1 MPPCSA
7 WISIRRDLSLSLPPH
22 GGKLTLSRETGKLTL
37 SRETSMPLFVVRHSH
52 AGERCPAQ
60 DPYMGA
66 MLLNHLSRPNVR
78 RHGVEIL
85 GEAVV
90 QGEHT
95 MFLIAE
101 ATDETRLREF
111 LQPFQ
116 MAGSLDVYPAS
127 TCARVVASGGCGAPL
142 PLSDVIPAL
151 DPEEICQHAIDA
163 GLLVHRAHPLNC
175 ETPLPELVGGV
186 VMPTARFYV
195 RNNFP
200 IPNLDAS
207 SFRLAVTGQVERPL
221 TLSLRELHNMRSQ
234 AEVVTLECA
243 GNGRT
248 QFDPPVPG
256 ERWQY
261 GAVSTAEWSGVP
273 LTDILDRAGVR
284 SSAREVRFRGADG
297 GEVDNKRG
305 TIRFERSLPVDQ
317 ARSSDA
323 ILAYAMNGEPLPIQ
337 HGFPLRLVVPGWYGV
352 ASVKWLTE
360 IEVTDQ
366 PFEGH
371 YQTEKY
377 VYYWNRSGRET
388 REPVPLQRVRA
399 LITEPAPGQ
408 EASPG
413 ELVIRGVAW
422 SGAAPIAKV
431 EVRVNDG
438 DWREA
443 RLVGERKRHSWQWWE
458 LIARFDQPGEVTL
471 RARATDLAG
480 RTQPERA
487 EWNKLGYGNNGIHE
501 VTARIA

>member
-1 MPPCSA
+1 
-7 WISIRRDLSLSLPPH
+7 
-22 GGKLTLSRETGKLTL
+22 
-37 SRETSMPLFVVRHSH
+37 MPLFVVRHSH

-66 MLLNHLSRPNVR
+66 MLLSHLSRPSGR

-95 MFLIAE
+95 MYLIAQ
-101 ATDETRLREF
+101 ATDESHLREF

-116 MAGSLDVYPAS
+116 LAGSLEVYPAA
-127 TCARVVASGGCGAPL
+127 TCAGVVASGGCDAPL
-142 PLSDVIPAL
+142 PPRDRVAAL
-151 DPEEICQHAIDA
+151 DPEEICQEAIDA

-195 RNNFP
+195 RNHFP
-200 IPNLDAS
+200 IPDLDAGP
-207 SFRLAVTGQVERPL
+207 FRLGVTGLVERPL
-221 TLSLRELHNMRSQ
+221 SLSLRELQNMRSQ
-234 AEVVTLECA
+234 TEVVTLECA

-248 QFDPPVPG
+248 LFDPPVPG

-273 LTDILDRAGVR
+273 LAEILDRAGVR

-305 TIRFERSLPVDQ
+305 PIRFERSLTIDE

-360 IEVTDQ
+360 IEVSDR

-377 VYYWNRSGRET
+377 VYYWNRNGKET
-388 REPVPLQRVRA
+388 REPVTLQRVRA
-399 LITEPAPGQ
+399 LITEPSPGQ
-408 EASPG
+408 EAPPG
-413 ELVIRGVAW
+413 ELVVRGVAW

-431 EVRVNDG
+431 EVSVDRG

-443 RLVGERKRHSWQWWE
+443 HLIGERKRHSWQWWE
-458 LIARFDQPGEVTL
+458 LIARFDRPGTVSL
-471 RARATDLAG
+471 RVRATDLAG
-480 RTQPERA
+480 RNQPDQA

>member
-1 MPPCSA
+1 
-7 WISIRRDLSLSLPPH
+7 
-22 GGKLTLSRETGKLTL
+22 
-37 SRETSMPLFVVRHSH
+37 MPLFVVRHSH
-52 AGERCPAQ
+52 QGERCPAQ

-101 ATDETRLREF
+101 ASDETHLREF

-116 MAGSLDVYPAS
+116 MAGSVDVFPAS

-142 PLSDVIPAL
+142 PVSDTPSAL

-175 ETPLPELVGGV
+175 ETPLSELVGGV
-186 VMPTARFYV
+186 VVPTARFYV

-200 IPNLDAS
+200 IPSLDAAG
-207 SFRLAVTGQVERPL
+207 FRLRVSGLVERPL
-221 TLSLRELHNMRSQ
+221 TLSLRDLQNMRSQ
-234 AEVVTLECA
+234 TDVVTLECA

-248 QFDPPVPG
+248 SFDPPVPG

-261 GAVSTAEWSGVP
+261 GAVSTAEWTGVP
-273 LTDILDRAGVR
+273 LVEILDRAGVR
-284 SSAREVRFRGADG
+284 SSALEVRFRGADG
-297 GEVDNKRG
+297 GEVDKRRG
-305 TIRFERSLPVDQ
+305 KIHFERSLTLDQ
-317 ARSSDA
+317 ARESDA
-323 ILAYAMNGEPLPIQ
+323 VLAWAMNSEPLPIQ
-337 HGFPLRLVVPGWYGV
+337 HGYPLRLVVPGWYGV

-366 PFEGH
+366 PFDGY
-371 YQTEKY
+371 YQTERY
-377 VYYWNRSGRET
+377 VYYWNRDGREV
-388 REPVPLQRVRA
+388 REPVTMQKVRA

-408 EASPG
+408 EAPAG
-413 ELVIRGVAW
+413 ELVVRGVAW
-422 SGAAPIAKV
+422 SGAAPIARV
-431 EVRVNDG
+431 EVSVDGG

-458 LIARFDQPGEVTL
+458 LIARFERKGDVTL
-471 RARATDLAG
+471 RARAIDLAG
-480 RTQPERA
+480 RSQPEQA

-501 VTARIA
+501 VTARIG

>member
-1 MPPCSA
+1 
-7 WISIRRDLSLSLPPH
+7 
-22 GGKLTLSRETGKLTL
+22 
-37 SRETSMPLFVVRHSH
+37 MPLFVVRHSH
-52 AGERCPAQ
+52 QGERCPAQ

-101 ATDETRLREF
+101 ASDENHLREF

-116 MAGSLDVYPAS
+116 MAGSVDVFPAS

-142 PLSDVIPAL
+142 PVPEVTPAL

-175 ETPLPELVGGV
+175 ETPLSELVGGV
-186 VMPTARFYV
+186 VVPTARFYV

-200 IPNLDAS
+200 IPKLDAS
-207 SFRLAVTGQVERPL
+207 DFRLRVSGLVDRPL
-221 TLSLRELHNMRSQ
+221 SLSLRDLQNMRSQ
-234 AEVVTLECA
+234 TEVVTLECA

-248 QFDPPVPG
+248 SFDPPVPG
-256 ERWQY
+256 ERWQF
-261 GAVSTAEWSGVP
+261 GAVSTAEWTGVP
-273 LTDILDRAGVR
+273 LVEILDRAGVR
-284 SSAREVRFRGADG
+284 SGATEVRFRGADG
-297 GEVDNKRG
+297 GEVDKRRG
-305 TIRFERSLPVDQ
+305 KINFERSLSLDQ
-317 ARSSDA
+317 ARESDA
-323 ILAYAMNGEPLPIQ
+323 VLAWAMNGEPLPIQ

-352 ASVKWLTE
+352 ASVKWLTG
-360 IEVTDQ
+360 IEVSDQ
-366 PFEGH
+366 PFDGY
-371 YQTEKY
+371 YQTERY
-377 VYYWNRSGRET
+377 VYYWSRDGREV
-388 REPVPLQRVRA
+388 REPVTLQRVRA

-413 ELVIRGVAW
+413 ELVVRGVAW
-422 SGAAPIAKV
+422 SGAAPIARV
-431 EVRVNDG
+431 EVSVDGG

-443 RLVGERKRHSWQWWE
+443 RLVGERKRYSWQWWE
-458 LIARFDQPGEVTL
+458 LIARFERQGDVTL

-480 RTQPERA
+480 RDQPEHA

-501 VTARIA
+501 VTARIV

>member
-1 MPPCSA
+1 
-7 WISIRRDLSLSLPPH
+7 
-22 GGKLTLSRETGKLTL
+22 
-37 SRETSMPLFVVRHSH
+37 MPLFVVRHNH

-101 ATDETRLREF
+101 AADEARLREF

-116 MAGSLDVYPAS
+116 MAGSLDIYPAS

-142 PLSDVIPAL
+142 PVSEVVPAL
-151 DPEEICQHAIDA
+151 DPEEICQDAIDA
-163 GLLVHRAHPLNC
+163 GLVVHRAHPLNC

-200 IPNLDAS
+200 IPNLDAAGY
-207 SFRLAVTGQVERPL
+207 RLRVAGLVDRPL

-234 AEVVTLECA
+234 SEVVTLECA

-256 ERWQY
+256 ERWQF

-273 LTDILDRAGVR
+273 LTDILDRAGLR
-284 SSAREVRFRGADG
+284 SGAREVRFRGADG
-297 GEVDNKRG
+297 GEVDNRRG
-305 TIRFERSLPVDQ
+305 TICFERSLTVDE
-317 ARSSDA
+317 ARNADA
-323 ILAYAMNGEPLPIQ
+323 ILAYTMNGEPLPIQ

-360 IEVTDQ
+360 IEVTDT

-377 VYYWNRSGRET
+377 VYYWKRGGRET
-388 REPVPLQRVRA
+388 TEPVTLQRVRA

-408 EASPG
+408 EAAPG
-413 ELVIRGVAW
+413 ELVVRGLAW

-431 EVRVNDG
+431 EVSVNGG
-438 DWREA
+438 DWHEA

-458 LIARFDQPGEVTL
+458 LIARFDRPGEVHL

-480 RTQPERA
+480 RTQPDRA

-501 VTARIA
+501 VSARIV

>member
-1 MPPCSA
+1 
-7 WISIRRDLSLSLPPH
+7 
-22 GGKLTLSRETGKLTL
+22 
-37 SRETSMPLFVVRHSH
+37 
-52 AGERCPAQ
+52 
-60 DPYMGA
+60 
-66 MLLNHLSRPNVR
+66 
-78 RHGVEIL
+78 
-85 GEAVV
+85 
-90 QGEHT
+90 
-95 MFLIAE
+95 
-101 ATDETRLREF
+101 
-111 LQPFQ
+111 
-116 MAGSLDVYPAS
+116 MAGSLDIYPAS

-142 PLSDVIPAL
+142 PAGGVTPAL
-151 DPEEICQHAIDA
+151 DPEEICQDAIDA
-163 GLLVHRAHPLNC
+163 GLVVHRAHPLNC

-200 IPNLDAS
+200 IPNLDAADY
-207 SFRLAVTGQVERPL
+207 RLRVSGLVDRPL

-234 AEVVTLECA
+234 SEVVTLECA

-256 ERWQY
+256 ERWHF
-261 GAVSTAEWSGVP
+261 GAVSTAEWTGVP
-273 LTDILDRAGVR
+273 LADILDRAGVR
-284 SSAREVRFRGADG
+284 SSAREIRFRGADG
-297 GEVDNKRG
+297 GEVDNRRG
-305 TIRFERSLPVDQ
+305 PIHFERSLTVDE
-317 ARSSDA
+317 ARNADA
-323 ILAYAMNGEPLPIQ
+323 ILAYTMNGEPLPTQ

-360 IEVTDQ
+360 IEVTDR

-377 VYYWNRSGRET
+377 VYYWTRDGREV
-388 REPVPLQRVRA
+388 REPVTLQRVRA

-408 EASPG
+408 EAAPG
-413 ELVIRGVAW
+413 ELVVRGLAW

-431 EVRVNDG
+431 EVSVNGG

-458 LIARFDQPGEVTL
+458 LIARFDQPGDVTL

-480 RTQPERA
+480 RTQPDRA

-501 VTARIA
+501 VGARII